1 MPRQLILLA
10 CYGFIV
16 WLIRKDMAWRSI
28 GSRAL
33 LIPGIWIAVQ
43 GSRPVSYWLGGGGGE
58 SGLVNTIWF
67 AAFLLISVTLLMKR
81 QINWGAIFRSN
92 KALFLMYGYL
102 LCSITW
108 SESPGDSLKRLVKDF
123 ECVPVALVFLSGR
136 NAPHAIRAIYVRVAY
151 ILFPL
156 SVVFIKYFPEIGRSF
171 SRAGEAMFGG
181 VTTQKNSLGETIFVF
196 SLFVVWDLVLLL
208 GGEKRPGR
216 TAQVWIRI
224 GILVMGLWLLEMC
237 DSQTS
242 FLCLLI
248 GAGIYW
254 GCGRLLKMA
263 HGKRWLMTILIGMIV
278 TIALDKTLNL
288 SDTIIR
294 ALGRDPS
301 LTGRTDIWRLVLEQ
315 QDSPWL
321 GNGYFIFWD
330 SQAGMAVIESFMQIN
345 SAHNGFLE
353 MYLDGGLLGATL
365 LVMFLIVTGKR
376 VIDRTFAGHPLGRM
390 GLVFWL
396 LAILYNF
403 SESSF
408 LRLDVLWFTLL
419 LLAIECGTQ
428 LAPARIV
435 SPQA

>member
-16 WLIRKDMAWRSI
+16 WLIRKDMAWRRI

-43 GSRPVSYWLGGGGGE
+43 GSRPVSYWLGGGGGD
-58 SGLVNTIWF
+58 SGSINTIWF
-67 AAFLLISVTLLMKR
+67 AAFLVISVMVLMNR
-81 QINWGAIFRSN
+81 QLNWGAVFQNN
-92 KALFLMYGYL
+92 KALFLIYGFL
-102 LCSITW
+102 LCSVTW
-108 SESPGDSLKRLVKDF
+108 SESPGDSLKRLIKDF
-123 ECVPVALVFLSGR
+123 ECVPVALVFFTER
-136 NAPHAIRAIYVRVAY
+136 NVQHAIRAVYVRVAY

-181 VTTQKNSLGETIFVF
+181 VTTQKNSLGETVFVF
-196 SLFVVWDLVLLL
+196 SLFVVWDLVVLLR
-208 GGEKRPGR
+208 GEKRAGR
-216 TAQVWIRI
+216 TAQIWIRI
-224 GILVMGLWLLEMC
+224 GLLLIGLWLLEIC

-242 FLCLLI
+242 LLCLLI
-248 GAGIYW
+248 GSGIYW
-254 GCGRLLKMA
+254 GCGRLLRMA
-263 HGKRWLMTILIGMIV
+263 NGKRWLITILIGLICV
-278 TIALDKTLNL
+278 IALDKTLNL
-288 SDTIIR
+288 SDMIIR
-294 ALGRDPS
+294 AMGRDPS

-315 QDSPWL
+315 QDSPWI

-353 MYLDGGLLGATL
+353 MYLDGGLIGGML
-365 LVMFLIVTGKR
+365 LVLFLLVVGKR
-376 VIDRTFAGHPLGRM
+376 VIDRTFTGHPLGRM

-408 LRLDVLWFTLL
+408 FRLDVLWFTLL
-419 LLAIECGTQ
+419 LMAIECGRQ
-428 LAPARIV
+428 LGQARIV
-435 SPQA
+435 SPRN

>member
-242 FLCLLI
+242 FLCRRKV
-248 GAGIYW
+248 GY
-254 GCGRLLKMA
+254 
-263 HGKRWLMTILIGMIV
+263 
-278 TIALDKTLNL
+278 L
-288 SDTIIR
+288 S
-294 ALGRDPS
+294 
-301 LTGRTDIWRLVLEQ
+301 
-315 QDSPWL
+315 
-321 GNGYFIFWD
+321 
-330 SQAGMAVIESFMQIN
+330 
-345 SAHNGFLE
+345 
-353 MYLDGGLLGATL
+353 
-365 LVMFLIVTGKR
+365 
-376 VIDRTFAGHPLGRM
+376 
-390 GLVFWL
+390 
-396 LAILYNF
+396 
-403 SESSF
+403 
-408 LRLDVLWFTLL
+408 
-419 LLAIECGTQ
+419 
-428 LAPARIV
+428 
-435 SPQA
+435 